1 MGISRAP
8 LGGAKL
14 PRLITEETAL
24 AGTDATQRMF
34 SALRARQAARYAVDV
49 VDARA
54 GLPVADSEGA
64 DDGKVAIRNDGLYTI
79 EVTPHHG
86 TDPTGSWAAYSD
98 TSFRGVHSRYAIPTL
113 PQVGETYYNTSE
125 RTWYQGTVAEGSR
138 VRWIH
143 AADPENWIGH
153 FDSQE
158 EALAHAGGDGLAY
171 TGSEVES
178 LSSFAAGSDAYT
190 ERRWVRRSDH
200 ERERELIYE
209 NLDLNDYH
217 QQAHLLNL
225 RRSMT
230 VERNAFFIFHY
241 FNLPETITAERTFVA
256 STADHGASTLN
267 VSADNSRVSF
277 AVGDGFPADTSIYDA
292 RKIIIEGL
300 SSGAYRIARETGATP
315 QDIMYDSVSG
325 IVTFPLRIQQTGGS
339 FTAGETVR
347 MTLTNPF
354 SHSGFSDPIPVE
366 EWLALPRSWGTAE
379 DTNARNLDQ
388 KIFVVISRL
397 SDTSLGTWGH
407 ARMALGRV
415 TDSRMVTTFSH
426 TLEVVGGTGSLGVR
440 IYLYRGA

>member
-86 TDPTGSWAAYSD
+86 TDPTGSWTAHSA
-98 TSFRGVHSRYAIPTL
+98 TGFRGAHSRYAIPTL

-143 AADPENWIGH
+143 AADPENWMGH

-178 LSSFAAGSDAYT
+178 LSSFVAGSDAYT
-190 ERRWVRRSDH
+190 ERRWVRQSDH

-209 NLDLNDYH
+209 TPDFNDYH
-217 QQAHLLNL
+217 RQAHLINL

-230 VERNAFFIFHY
+230 GERNAFFLFHY
-241 FNLPETITAERTFVA
+241 FNLPETITTDRIFVA
-256 STADHGASTLN
+256 STAEHEASTVH
-267 VSADNSRVSF
+267 VSGDNGAVSF
-277 AVGDGFPADTSIYDA
+277 AVGDGFPADIRRYDG
-292 RKIIIEGL
+292 RRIVIEGL
-300 SSGAYRIARETGATP
+300 SSNAYRIARETRTTTYNATTG
-315 QDIMYDSVSG
+315 IM
-325 IVTFPLRIQQTGGS
+325 TLPLRMQQTGGS

-366 EWLALPRSWGTAE
+366 EWLALPRSLGTARN
-379 DTNARNLDQ
+379 TNARNLDQ

-397 SDTSLGTWGH
+397 SNTGLGAWGH
-407 ARMALGRV
+407 ARMTLGRV

>member
-1 MGISRAP
+1 
-8 LGGAKL
+8 
-14 PRLITEETAL
+14 
-24 AGTDATQRMF
+24 
-34 SALRARQAARYAVDV
+34 
-49 VDARA
+49 
-54 GLPVADSEGA
+54 
-64 DDGKVAIRNDGLYTI
+64 
-79 EVTPHHG
+79 
-86 TDPTGSWAAYSD
+86 
-98 TSFRGVHSRYAIPTL
+98 
-113 PQVGETYYNTSE
+113 
-125 RTWYQGTVAEGSR
+125 
-138 VRWIH
+138 
-143 AADPENWIGH
+143 
-153 FDSQE
+153 
-158 EALAHAGGDGLAY
+158 
-171 TGSEVES
+171 
-178 LSSFAAGSDAYT
+178 
-190 ERRWVRRSDH
+190 
-200 ERERELIYE
+200 
-209 NLDLNDYH
+209 
-217 QQAHLLNL
+217 
-225 RRSMT
+225 MT

>member
-24 AGTDATQRMF
+24 AGTDGMQRMF

-54 GLPVADSEGA
+54 GLPVVDSEGA

-86 TDPTGSWAAYSD
+86 TDPTGSWTAHSA
-98 TSFRGVHSRYAIPTL
+98 TGFRGAHSRYAIPTL

-143 AADPENWIGH
+143 AADPENWMGH

-190 ERRWVRRSDH
+190 ERRWVRQSDH

-209 NLDLNDYH
+209 TPDFNDYH
-217 QQAHLLNL
+217 RQAHLINL

-230 VERNAFFIFHY
+230 GERNAFFLFHY
-241 FNLPETITAERTFVA
+241 FNLPETITTERIFVA
-256 STADHGASTLN
+256 STAEHEASTVH
-267 VSADNSRVSF
+267 VSGDNGAVSF
-277 AVGDGFPADTSIYDA
+277 AVGDGFPADIRRYDG
-292 RKIIIEGL
+292 RRIVIEGL
-300 SSGAYRIARETGATP
+300 SSNAYRIARETRTTTYNATTG
-315 QDIMYDSVSG
+315 IM
-325 IVTFPLRIQQTGGS
+325 TLPLRMQQTGGS

-366 EWLALPRSWGTAE
+366 EWLALPRSLGTARN
-379 DTNARNLDQ
+379 TNARNLDQ

-397 SDTSLGTWGH
+397 SNTGLGAWGH
-407 ARMALGRV
+407 ARMTLGRV